1 MLCDETFSSE
11 ESEDARVSSGDS
23 SAIVAADSAELVMW
37 TPAVSTMVLQDG
49 DDFSNEDPG
58 HQILPSS
65 SGPSESLAKRMRFYK
80 TRCSR
85 LDRRCNQLRG
95 EIVVLKQHISQQH
108 DLCFSWRQPGCH
120 VPIKSQMSVV

>member
-49 DDFSNEDPG
+49 DDFSDEDPG

-65 SGPSESLAKRMRFYK
+65 SGPSESLAKRTTTH
-80 TRCSR
+80 TRTR
-85 LDRRCNQLRG
+85 T
-95 EIVVLKQHISQQH
+95 QHV
-108 DLCFSWRQPGCH
+108 PGC
-120 VPIKSQMSVV
+120 ILILIRSVDSILPTTSARKGST